1 MRMAA
6 RSSAAAVLRSARRRA
21 GLSQRRLA
29 RRAATTQS
37 VVARIESGE
46 TSPRWDTLRHLLRA
60 AGFELRAEVIPR
72 PRADSH
78 MMDDVARILRL
89 SPEDRLREVA
99 ALNRF
104 VAATHRA

>member
-1 MRMAA
+1 MTL
-6 RSSAAAVLRSARRRA
+6 RSSAGELLRAARRRA

-37 VVARIESGE
+37 VVARIETGE
-46 TSPRWDTLRHLLRA
+46 TSPRWDTLRQLVRA
-60 AGFELRAEVIPR
+60 AGFDLRAEVIPR

-78 MMDDVARILRL
+78 MMQDVARILRL

-104 VAATHRA
+104 VAAARRA